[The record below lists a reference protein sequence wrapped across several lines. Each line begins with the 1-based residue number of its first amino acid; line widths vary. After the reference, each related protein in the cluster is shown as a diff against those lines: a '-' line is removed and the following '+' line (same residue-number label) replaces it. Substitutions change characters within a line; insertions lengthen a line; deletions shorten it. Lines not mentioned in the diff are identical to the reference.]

1 MHALLNRRRLL
12 ALPVVLVAVALVFW
26 GLWNRWLPAGR
37 SGSLTALGTLEAVE
51 LTVSAEVTG
60 RVVDV
65 LVDEGD
71 IVRPGDP
78 LVRLDGSTLEL
89 QYRLAGPTERQFLS
103 LQLEKY
109 TLRAPQDGRVLRRAV
124 QPGEVALPGAGL
136 LTIADLTRLEVT
148 LYLLQRDLGRVRP
161 GAPVLVEA
169 EALPGE
175 TYAGQVSS
183 VADKAEFTPRNVQT
197 PQDRLNLVFAVK
209 VRLTNPDQRL
219 KPGMSAVVRFRD

>member
-1 MHALLNRRRLL
+1 MNRRRLL

-26 GLWNRWLPAGR
+26 GLWSRWLPAGR

-51 LTVSAEVTG
+51 LTVASEVTG
-60 RVVDV
+60 RVVEV
-65 LVDEGD
+65 LADEGD
-71 IVRPGDP
+71 TFRSGDP
-78 LVRLDGSTLEL
+78 LVRLDASALEL
-89 QYRLAGPTERQFLS
+89 QYRMAGPVKRQLLS

-109 TLRAPQDGRVLRRAV
+109 TLRAPLDGRVLRRAV

-136 LTIADLTRLEVT
+136 LTIADLARLEVT
-148 LYLLQRDLGRVRP
+148 LYLLQRDLGRVRT

-175 TYAGQVSS
+175 TFAGEVAS

-209 VRLTNPDQRL
+209 VRLANPDGRL
-219 KPGMSAVVRFRD
+219 KPGMSAVVRFLD